1 MRRLDKILL
10 LDGSKLATI
19 EAFHDALS
27 RGLHFPDYYGR
38 NLDALYDCLTD
49 YSGSPLNIHWTSIED
64 SLKLLGERTTSALLS
79 VFKDAAAQN
88 PCLTFTTPDSA

>member
-1 MRRLDKILL
+1 ML

-27 RGLHFPDYYGR
+27 RELHFPDYYGR

-49 YSGSPLNIHWTSIED
+49 YAGSPLAIHWISIED

-79 VFKDAAAQN
+79 VFKDAADHN
-88 PCLTFTTPDSA
+88 PSLTFSSPDSA